1 MVSAFDAVWT
11 VKDPITVTKM
21 NNPMG
26 RVPGSA
32 ASTQRMAFGGVLF
45 AGNGAL
51 GNSTTVETTV
61 YSRTVK
67 ANALDT
73 DGDRLEIDLWGIW
86 AANANTKTVRFK
98 FGAHGTY
105 YTLGAAAINGGKWHA
120 RITLTRLS
128 SSTARAMIQVT
139 TNTAGSGVVTSVEEG
154 SLSGLDFTADQT
166 LSTTLQGTSTSD
178 IVARDYLV
186 VYWPGTAQTS

>member
-1 MVSAFDAVWT
+1 MSAFDNVWA

-32 ASTQRMAFGGVLF
+32 SASYRIAFGGVLF
-45 AGNGAL
+45 AANGAL
-51 GNSTTVETTV
+51 GNATTVETTV
-61 YSRTVK
+61 YSRTVR
-67 ANALDT
+67 ANVCSV
-73 DGDRLEIDLWGIW
+73 DGDRLEIDLWGAW

-105 YTLGAAAINGGKWHA
+105 YTLGAQNINGGLWHA
-120 RITLTRLS
+120 RILLTRS
-128 SSTARAMIQVT
+128 GATTGSAIIQVT
-139 TNTAGSGVVTSVEEG
+139 TNTQSSGVVTAAVEG
-154 SLSGLDFTADQT
+154 ALTGLTWSADQT

-186 VYWPGTAQTS
+186 LWRPGTAEVV